1 MKKAKPI
8 RMCIICKV
16 RKNQTELKRF
26 QVSLNEVLFSFNSGR
41 SMYLCNECLYKNDN
55 DFLKSL
61 QKVIKNNID
70 KKELASKLKER
81 FLDGEYK
88 N

>member
-8 RMCIICKV
+8 RMCIICKS
-16 RKNQTELKRF
+16 RKNQSELKRF
-26 QVSLNEVLFSFNSGR
+26 QVNINEVLFSFNSGR
-41 SMYLCNECLYKNDN
+41 SMYLCNECLCKNEN
-55 DFLKSL
+55 DFIKAL
-61 QKVIKNNID
+61 QKIIKINID

-81 FLDGEYK
+81 FLNGEYK

>member
-8 RMCIICKV
+8 RMCIICKI
-16 RKNQTELKRF
+16 RKNQIDLKRF
-26 QVSLNEVLFSFNSGR
+26 QVSLNEVLFQFNSGR
-41 SMYLCNECLYKNDN
+41 SMYLCDECLKKDDS

-61 QKVIKNNID
+61 QKVIKINID

-81 FLDGEYK
+81 FLNGEYK